1 MQSVVETHYRRL
13 AQQYETFLYYS
24 PDFVRQLTAKMIAM
38 LRLRETDTLVDL
50 GCGTGMYSLDI
61 LKQVRLQHPIVG
73 VDPFA
78 EMLSQMP
85 EDAPIV
91 RLPMD
96 AVDFSER
103 PGRYDKVLIKETI
116 HHVRDK
122 ERLFRNL
129 HERLNPGGILLLVHV
144 PPKVQYPLFE
154 QALRRCE
161 QWHADP
167 ELLVRLLGEAGF
179 RVERDSLDYPHAI
192 PKDKYFQMVEACYMS
207 VLSSFNED
215 EIREGLAEMERTYA
229 DRSMLEFVDH
239 FDYLA
244 AQPR

>member
-1 MQSVVETHYRRL
+1 MQNVVETHYRRL

-24 PDFVRQLTAKMIAM
+24 PDFVRRLTAKVIAL
-38 LRLRETDTLVDL
+38 LRLHETDTLVDL

-61 LKQVRLQHPIVG
+61 LKQVKLRHPILG

-78 EMLSQMP
+78 EMLNQMP

-96 AVDFSER
+96 AVEFSER
-103 PGRYDKVLIKETI
+103 PGSYDKVLIKETI
-116 HHVRDK
+116 HHLQDK

-129 HERLNPGGILLLVHV
+129 HQRLSPGGILLLVHV

-154 QALRRCE
+154 RALRRCE

-167 ELLVRLLGEAGF
+167 DVLVRLLAQAGF
-179 RVERDSLDYPHAI
+179 HVERDALDYRHAI
-192 PKDKYFQMVEACYMS
+192 PKDKYFCMVEACYMS
-207 VLSSFNED
+207 VLSSFSQD
-215 EIREGLAEMERTYA
+215 EIREGLVEMDRTYA
-229 DRSMLEFVDH
+229 DRLILEFTDH
-239 FDYLA
+239 FDYIA
-244 AQPR
+244 ALKT